1 MEERARESNE
11 EKEKC
16 GVVLIGAS
24 QMGRMKSEI
33 EKVGDGEV
41 EVVKMVKVSGLLTDE
56 SVNKALSELAVIGDY
71 PTSIVVGGP
80 GNSLMEHGVDGR
92 RGFGPERTVK
102 VSQCSGGS
110 VVERWKVRYHMH
122 EPRKIS
128 MVEKR
133 QLVDRVVKLVRGAQ
147 ELFPESVIVYMTM
160 FPRHVERCCEK
171 DGHMR
176 TSDIIG
182 LDSVRRDVDRDVIEM
197 FHDLEQDVKVVQWW
211 DLLGLDQDKTVG
223 EVRALRVIE
232 GDGVHLTARANRNA
246 AVLLCRRIREMVVRA
261 SREFE
266 TEEEEEGAGK
276 RRKME

>member
-1 MEERARESNE
+1 
-11 EKEKC
+11 
-16 GVVLIGAS
+16 
-24 QMGRMKSEI
+24 
-33 EKVGDGEV
+33 
-41 EVVKMVKVSGLLTDE
+41 
-56 SVNKALSELAVIGDY
+56 
-71 PTSIVVGGP
+71 
-80 GNSLMEHGVDGR
+80 
-92 RGFGPERTVK
+92 
-102 VSQCSGGS
+102 
-110 VVERWKVRYHMH
+110 VVERWKVRYYMQ

-176 TSDIIG
+176 TSDIVG

-232 GDGVHLTARANRNA
+232 GDGVHLTERANRNA